1 MLGHSVRICKVE
13 VVATSGYTQ
22 FGKGKKR
29 VSISDGVSRTHL
41 IEHAEVF
48 AIAVKYQIDALRKLA
63 AEKFK
68 EGVAFHWNHV
78 EFAEATYLAYTNTPE
93 DVKELRDIA
102 ADAIDKHANELLK
115 RPEIEALICSINGL
129 AYEVLKRG
137 RRSPPS
143 PKCEHCESTGKH
155 FRCDYRDG
163 YQYGNQYG
171 PCNRCGFRCESHKTT
186 GISCGHRTN
195 YMVPMN

>member
-1 MLGHSVRICKVE
+1 MLGHSVRIYKAE

-29 VSISDGVSRTHL
+29 VSTGDGVSRTHL

-48 AIAVKYQIDALRKLA
+48 AIAVKYQIDALRKL

-102 ADAIDKHANELLK
+102 ADAIDKHAK
-115 RPEIEALICSINGL
+115 
-129 AYEVLKRG
+129 
-137 RRSPPS
+137 
-143 PKCEHCESTGKH
+143 
-155 FRCDYRDG
+155 
-163 YQYGNQYG
+163 
-171 PCNRCGFRCESHKTT
+171 
-186 GISCGHRTN
+186 
-195 YMVPMN
+195 